1 VPDDVDGGGTQPGV
15 DLDARVAARSEQQ
28 QDAEQVVEPPC
39 GSAEHEHVLR
49 VVSEGGLERELEV
62 ARVLLLRVPF
72 DLRCGRSGRK
82 RVEVA
87 YQEVDPRS
95 SERPAV
101 GGDHDVAVRERNRF
115 GAGGEDDHATLH
127 ACTMRAV
134 VCPDKF
140 KGTLTSMEV
149 AAAIAGGLRSAGWE
163 AVEVPGADGG
173 EGTAAVL
180 LAARGGRWVAARAS
194 DALGRR
200 IEGRFALLADGT
212 AVVDAAEAIGMWRLR
227 PDELDPRAATS
238 RGAGELIAAALEVA
252 ETVVVAPG
260 GTATVD
266 GGAGALEVLD
276 AGDGGRLRVACDVRT
291 RWEDAARVFGPQKG
305 ADEAAVEAL
314 SSRLAQLAGGLP
326 RDPTGMPLT
335 GCGGGLS
342 GALWAGLDAELT
354 PGAAL
359 VLDELGFD
367 RQLADADLVI
377 TGEGRLDA
385 QTAEGKLVA
394 EVARRARAAGVRC
407 LAVVGRNELS
417 LAEAA
422 ALGLEPVFEAGDAD
436 GLARIAEAI

>member
-1 VPDDVDGGGTQPGV
+1 
-15 DLDARVAARSEQQ
+15 
-28 QDAEQVVEPPC
+28 
-39 GSAEHEHVLR
+39 
-49 VVSEGGLERELEV
+49 
-62 ARVLLLRVPF
+62 
-72 DLRCGRSGRK
+72 
-82 RVEVA
+82 
-87 YQEVDPRS
+87 
-95 SERPAV
+95 
-101 GGDHDVAVRERNRF
+101 
-115 GAGGEDDHATLH
+115 
-127 ACTMRAV
+127 
-134 VCPDKF
+134 
-140 KGTLTSMEV
+140 
-149 AAAIAGGLRSAGWE
+149 
-163 AVEVPGADGG
+163 
-173 EGTAAVL
+173 
-180 LAARGGRWVAARAS
+180 
-194 DALGRR
+194 
-200 IEGRFALLADGT
+200 
-212 AVVDAAEAIGMWRLR
+212 MWRLR

-266 GGAGALEVLD
+266 GGAGALEALD

-314 SSRLAQLAGGLP
+314 SSRLAELAGGLP
-326 RDPTGMPLT
+326 RDPTGVPLT

-367 RQLADADLVI
+367 RQLAGADLVL

-417 LAEAA
+417 PAEAA

-436 GLARIAEAI
+436 ALARIAEAI